1 MTDGLQDL
9 MGSDD
14 FRHARWDIFVGVF
27 PLPLLQD
34 RYSKIGRASD
44 IMKDRIIAPMA
55 FGGTIDIE
63 IENGILHRV

>member
-1 MTDGLQDL
+1 MTDGLQDS

-27 PLPLLQD
+27 PLIQE